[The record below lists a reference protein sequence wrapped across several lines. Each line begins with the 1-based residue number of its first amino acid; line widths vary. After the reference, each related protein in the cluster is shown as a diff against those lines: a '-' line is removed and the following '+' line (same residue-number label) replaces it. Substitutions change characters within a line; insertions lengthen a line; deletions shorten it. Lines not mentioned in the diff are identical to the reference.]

1 MIIIHLCDSKYNVK
15 FIWCVGHVIFEL
27 FFCVCFRKRRK
38 KERVR
43 SAEGRRRLYNSPFSS
58 LWASSLWCSG
68 GVAGKGN
75 SNPYPKPLPPYPAPP
90 PEHPVELARKLN
102 VLVPNVKK
110 AMGTWLYFLP
120 TSFPGFLKPLEYPL
134 WPDFFC
140 VLFVLFFLVRK
151 KSVELCNREK
161 KACFWINNTRLAFQ
175 TCKTTIHRPHTPE

>member
-1 MIIIHLCDSKYNVK
+1 MRWSCYFLIVFLRVFPEK
-15 FIWCVGHVIFEL
+15 E
-27 FFCVCFRKRRK
+27 
-38 KERVR
+38 KERKGR
-43 SAEGRRRLYNSPFSS
+43 SAEGRRRLSNSPFSS
-58 LWASSLWCSG
+58 LRASSPGCSS

-90 PEHPVELARKLN
+90 PEHPVELARKLT

-175 TCKTTIHRPHTPE
+175 TSKTTIHRPHTPE